1 MTLHA
6 RTLILAGG
14 GLFVISTAFPVVA
27 SLLQNPAPG
36 WLGVT
41 DVGVAAVLVCLGF
54 LIAARGSTNADP
66 GVPDLSLRVLR
77 GGANLFLALIV
88 VFFLAGHRVKWD
100 ILLPG
105 LAWRAWLFV
114 WVLPG
119 ALALWQRSEPSQ
131 PRRG

>member
-27 SLLQNPAPG
+27 SVLRNPAPR
-36 WLGVT
+36 WLGIA
-41 DVGVAAVLVCLGF
+41 DVAVAALLVCQGF
-54 LIAARGSTNADP
+54 LIAARGSAKADP
-66 GVPDLSLRVLR
+66 GVQDLSLRVLR
-77 GGANLFLALIV
+77 GGANLFLVLIV

-114 WVLPG
+114 WALPG
-119 ALALWQRSEPSQ
+119 ALALWRRSEP
-131 PRRG
+131 